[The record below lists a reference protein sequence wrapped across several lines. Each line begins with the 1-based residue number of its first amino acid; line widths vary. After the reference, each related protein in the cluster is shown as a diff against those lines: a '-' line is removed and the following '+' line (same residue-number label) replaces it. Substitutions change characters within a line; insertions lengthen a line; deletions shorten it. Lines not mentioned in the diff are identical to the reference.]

1 MSKLN
6 LLWCILRL
14 PKGFNKALASKTKQT
29 LSAQKRQA
37 QIAKKMGKQAQDE
50 MVTIQQLLPGIF
62 QYIQN
67 QEVIL
72 IRWQSLQMMEITS
85 QMASTVKNICYWLT
99 KWQIEIN
106 ERIGAHRKKHSKFLF
121 NIMSFEYS
129 FSENMLQELGKNAI
143 KYGHTQI
150 TQKEEAPQQH

>member
-1 MSKLN
+1 
-6 LLWCILRL
+6 
-14 PKGFNKALASKTKQT
+14 
-29 LSAQKRQA
+29 
-37 QIAKKMGKQAQDE
+37 MGKQAQDE

-99 KWQIEIN
+99 KW
-106 ERIGAHRKKHSKFLF
+106 
-121 NIMSFEYS
+121 
-129 FSENMLQELGKNAI
+129 
-143 KYGHTQI
+143 
-150 TQKEEAPQQH
+150 